1 MQIAKLQNY
10 KNNYVFLNA
19 HDAAIQVKV
28 NNVQVANDVQTVDA
42 LVQVFLTYN
51 IDVVHDTIMCSS
63 DVDFASEEGWD
74 SDYAAHAIIDDAIMQ
89 LQ

>member
-1 MQIAKLQNY
+1 MQTTKLQNY

-28 NNVQVANDVQTVDA
+28 NNVLVAHDVQTADA
-42 LVQVFLTYN
+42 LVQVFLTHN
-51 IDVVHDTIMCSS
+51 ICVVHDTIMCSS
-63 DVDFASEEGWD
+63 DVDFASEEGWG
-74 SDYAAHAIIDDAIMQ
+74 SDYAAHEVIDDAIMQ